1 MAYFVGELSCS
12 RVIAGDGRLK
22 RFALIFCGAWTALY
36 GLIVAASAIPEF
48 DNNKALGGVS
58 VLSGVFYLAVGTMGI
73 VAAFSKKGEI
83 QLIYLMFELLTA
95 AGNFALAYAV
105 IGQEVAYC
113 RQIALF
119 RSASLKF
126 NMTQMGSLVEEQ
138 TVFLG
143 NQTWFET
150 KGDNWATR
158 IGIYGNAVGDP
169 LTDFAAERCQD
180 FFMGAAAGTLSSIAA
195 MIFVSLLK
203 SALGGYC
210 SLSLFVNGVE
220 KNPYVV
226 HENAMTRGPAI
237 PATTDQL

>member
-1 MAYFVGELSCS
+1 MAYFVGELSCA
-12 RVIAGDGRLK
+12 RIIGGDGRAK
-22 RFALIFCGAWTALY
+22 RVALIFCGAWTALY
-36 GLIVAASAIPEF
+36 GLIVAASAVPEF

-58 VLSGVFYLAVGTMGI
+58 VLSGLFYLSVGTMGI

-95 AGNFALAYAV
+95 AGAFSLAYAV

-119 RSASLKF
+119 RSAALKF
-126 NMTQMGSLVEEQ
+126 QMPQMGSYVEQ
-138 TVFLG
+138 TVFLK
-143 NQTWFET
+143 NQTWFVT
-150 KGDNWATR
+150 KDDNWATR
-158 IGIYGNAVGDP
+158 IGIYGNSVGDS
-169 LTDFAAERCQD
+169 LTDFAAERCES
-180 FFMGAAAGTLSSIAA
+180 FFMGAEVGTLSSVAA
-195 MIFVSLLK
+195 MIFISLLK

-226 HENAMTRGPAI
+226 HENSMARSPMP
-237 PATTDQL
+237 PPQDQL